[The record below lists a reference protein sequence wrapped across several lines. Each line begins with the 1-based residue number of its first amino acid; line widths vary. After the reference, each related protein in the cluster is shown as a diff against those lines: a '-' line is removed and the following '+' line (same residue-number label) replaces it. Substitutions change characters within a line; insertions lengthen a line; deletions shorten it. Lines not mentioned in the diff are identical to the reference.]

1 MIDTTKTRPLFGP
14 PRPLFDT
21 KKRGQLFW
29 AIFWLPKVKK
39 AGPFFLQ
46 IGRSLFAQVP
56 IFGPEEEMRLNSAA
70 RPASGEGC
78 SLKVPRRAKEL
89 ALIVL
94 SVSHG
99 GVRTALHA
107 WWPCGHR
114 KWRRAGRFGA
124 GRKVGKFSRYK
135 FSYSCN

>member
-56 IFGPEEEMRLNSAA
+56 IFGPAVLALVGGIRA
-70 RPASGEGC
+70 PGEG
-78 SLKVPRRAKEL
+78 VARGEGHPGWAVRA
-89 ALIVL
+89 AVL
-94 SVSHG
+94 FSVERQ
-99 GVRTALHA
+99 GVAA
-107 WWPCGHR
+107 WLRGYC
-114 KWRRAGRFGA
+114 
-124 GRKVGKFSRYK
+124 
-135 FSYSCN
+135 